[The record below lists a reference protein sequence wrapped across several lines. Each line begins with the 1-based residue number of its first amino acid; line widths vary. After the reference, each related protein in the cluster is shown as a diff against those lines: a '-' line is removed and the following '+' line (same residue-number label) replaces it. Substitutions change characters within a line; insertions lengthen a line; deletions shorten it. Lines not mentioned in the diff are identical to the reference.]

1 MPSSSARRRPAARRS
16 RSPGWTRARKSSK
29 LGPARRTRHNQRRWI
44 RSPHSSC
51 RPAPRPRRSP
61 GRTAASPSA
70 GIPTAAAG
78 RRPRRGWPRS
88 TPPTTSCGPGRG
100 SASRPRRTPCPA
112 GRWAAR
118 GPAPPRRAPVP
129 RVPMGRWVAGAWL
142 AEPLRRA
149 LGRELLVALDEA
161 EDVAL
166 VTPAAT
172 WASPRTLLAVT
183 DRRLLWLLD
192 DVPTHR
198 VRTLRYG
205 AMTEVTHRLR
215 RPLRRVAVLRIRTTA
230 GRVLSFSELRPAT
243 AAAIAGH
250 AAGVRLDA
258 LGAAS

>member
-1 MPSSSARRRPAARRS
+1 MDPFAALDLPPGASPEEVASAYRSLAKRWHPDRGGGAAAAARMAEINAAYDVLRAGAWQREPPPQDAVS
-16 RSPGWTRARKSSK
+16 RVPVSG
-29 LGPARRTRHNQRRWI
+29 RR
-44 RSPHSSC
+44 
-51 RPAPRPRRSP
+51 
-61 GRTAASPSA
+61 
-70 GIPTAAAG
+70 AAG
-78 RRPRRGWPRS
+78 G
-88 TPPTTSCGPGRG
+88 
-100 SASRPRRTPCPA
+100 
-112 GRWAAR
+112 
-118 GPAPPRRAPVP
+118 
-129 RVPMGRWVAGAWL
+129 WL

-149 LGRELLVALDEA
+149 LGRELLVTLEEA

-205 AMTEVTHRLR
+205 AIAEVTHRLR
-215 RPLRRVAVLRIRTTA
+215 RPLRRVAVLRIRTTQ

-250 AAGVRLDA
+250 VAGARIDA